1 MFGGIGFKIAG
12 VFMAIIAVLLV
23 GFYFYYT
30 SSQATIA
37 TLNQNNAKLETA
49 IELNEETINTL
60 QEDYAKVTIELT
72 QVNTEFQ
79 AARDQNAEL
88 QDRLS
93 KNDIGVLANGKPK
106 LVERVINNASEKAAR
121 CFELLSGARLTDK
134 ERNATSARDFNSECP
149 WLWKRQ

>member
-1 MFGGIGFKIAG
+1 M
-12 VFMAIIAVLLV
+12 VVIAVMLG

-30 SSQATIA
+30 NTQTTIA
-37 TLNQNNAKLETA
+37 TLNQNNAKLTTA
-49 IELNEETINTL
+49 VELNEQTINTL
-60 QEDYAKVTIELT
+60 QADYAKVTVELT

-88 QDRLS
+88 QERLS

-106 LVERVINNASEKAAR
+106 LVERVVNNASKKAAR
-121 CFELLSGARLTDK
+121 CFELLSGAILTDK